1 MSVRPPVTSLTT
13 YGDPSTNSYWVEYSS
28 GLVDLSHPNDS
39 SPKKDVV
46 EFEVAGERRVRIE
59 PGASALVVVDMQNYF
74 LHPELRDHPTG
85 LECVKHL
92 QDVLSMLRGTGVHII
107 WLNWGLEEREIPTL
121 PASLSRCFSKPK
133 LGRPVAPPGFGHDL
147 GNGYGRI
154 LIRGEWNA
162 RLYGPLESEWEN
174 NRGKDAWVYKNRMS
188 GFAGASGSDLEVELG
203 RRGIRTLLFA
213 GVNADQ
219 VSACSWQ
226 FG

>member
-59 PGASALVVVDMQNYF
+59 LGASALVVVDMQKYVAGIRGGFEEGLTGAYVSYF

-147 GNGYGRI
+147 GNG
-154 LIRGEWNA
+154 
-162 RLYGPLESEWEN
+162 
-174 NRGKDAWVYKNRMS
+174 
-188 GFAGASGSDLEVELG
+188 
-203 RRGIRTLLFA
+203 
-213 GVNADQ
+213 
-219 VSACSWQ
+219 
-226 FG
+226 